1 MGHWMRGLV
10 FGRDASIQ
18 LAVQHTVMAML
29 VYLISIL
36 AVRLTVYF
44 GFSNPALAFWLIIYM
59 MAGPAGFY
67 LLVRS
72 GWSRRLRDPAL
83 TMPQSL
89 FSVTALVFAYPT
101 VGPVRALTFLLVA
114 LLPLFGF
121 LAMSPRQTR
130 LLASFSVIVF
140 GAMMALLAHFYP
152 QQFDPR
158 AEALNFIF
166 AAICLPCM
174 AFLLS
179 QISRMRLKVRAQRT
193 ELEAAKARLE
203 VIAARDLLTGLFN
216 RRHIGERL
224 SVACRDGE
232 KRHQPWCVS
241 LIDLDHFK
249 RINDHFGH
257 ATGDRVLCHFAT
269 LVQSILPAMCELG
282 RWGGEE
288 FLLLMPD
295 TSANEAM
302 QLIDR
307 IRSGLSDRRCAPE
320 ALAELHLTFSAGL
333 VEGSTHDPDELLECV
348 DHALYRAKAEGRDRT
363 VLATPA
369 FA

>member
-1 MGHWMRGLV
+1 MRGLV
-10 FGRDASIQ
+10 FGRDASMRI
-18 LAVQHTVMAML
+18 AVQRTAMAML
-29 VYLISIL
+29 VYLISAL
-36 AVRLTVYF
+36 GMRLNVYF
-44 GFSNPALAFWLIIYM
+44 GFSNPQLTLWQNTYGLAG
-59 MAGPAGFY
+59 AAGFY
-67 LLVRS
+67 LMVRS

-83 TMPQSL
+83 TMPQYL
-89 FSVTALVFAYPT
+89 FAVTALVFAYPT
-101 VGPVRALTFLLVA
+101 VGPMRALSLLLA
-114 LLPLFGF
+114 ELLPLFGF

-130 LLASFSVIVF
+130 LLALFNVIGF
-140 GAMMALLAHFYP
+140 GAMMASLACFYP

-158 AEALNFIF
+158 AEALNFVF

-174 AFLLS
+174 ALLLS

-232 KRHQPWCVS
+232 KRRQPWCVA

-249 RINDHFGH
+249 RINDRFGH
-257 ATGDRVLCHFAT
+257 ATGDRVLCHFAV
-269 LVQSILPAMCELG
+269 LAQSILPAMCELG

-295 TSANEAM
+295 TSAHEAL

-307 IRSGLSDRRCAPE
+307 IRSGLSDRRCLPA

-333 VEGSTHDPDELLECV
+333 VEGSTHGPDELLERA

-369 FA
+369 FV